1 MKNFQDR
8 LAVLLAE
15 LKELRQLFSN
25 LTRFRVISNLQEA
38 ENAEQR
44 ISDLIQDPLQLS
56 KRERMSAHWLA
67 PATHEL
73 LYALSDERYIDEPL
87 YYWDRHTP
95 LPSIGLR
102 WRPELQKRLNAL
114 CGSLDAAL
122 SAMLAESSSV
132 RSAA

>member
-56 KRERMSAHWLA
+56 KRERMSAH
-67 PATHEL
+67 
-73 LYALSDERYIDEPL
+73 
-87 YYWDRHTP
+87 
-95 LPSIGLR
+95 
-102 WRPELQKRLNAL
+102 
-114 CGSLDAAL
+114 
-122 SAMLAESSSV
+122 
-132 RSAA
+132 